1 VVCDKEGYDNSN
13 KGNGNKGGW
22 QAMETR
28 VMATTMATMWVM
40 ATMMRLMGNK
50 EGKGKRGKGDDDGN
64 KGGG

>member
-1 VVCDKEGYDNSN
+1 
-13 KGNGNKGGW
+13 
-22 QAMETR
+22 METR